1 MANIEVAG
9 LSKEEIEEHE
19 EGLKLLAEAYQNV
32 HLKLWPSRIQEFY
45 EVALNEIEKSGLDQG
60 EKGKALAAS
69 ICTAIS
75 LYMGGKSFYLPAS
88 SGLKQAIQD
97 LRIAKDFTGFNYP
110 ELAKKYRVSEMTIR
124 TSLKRQKALMTEV
137 RKGGR

>member
-1 MANIEVAG
+1 M
-9 LSKEEIEEHE
+9 
-19 EGLKLLAEAYQNV
+19 
-32 HLKLWPSRIQEFY
+32 KLWPRRIQEFY
-45 EVALNEIEKSGLDQG
+45 EVALNEIEKSGLNNEDAQ
-60 EKGKALAAS
+60 KALAAS

-97 LRIAKDFTGFNYP
+97 LRISKDFTGFNYP

-124 TSLKRQKALMTEV
+124 TAIKRQKALMTEV